1 MIDGTKLIAF
11 FNGLWPEDQEADE
24 IKKGI
29 STDLK
34 EYAESIEVSPKAI
47 RSAWTLFKK
56 YKGGKNSQQDVD
68 DYSEISGV
76 IENYFASGMDDA
88 I

>member
-11 FNGLWPEDQEADE
+11 FNGLYTQDQEADE

-29 STDLK
+29 SADLK
-34 EYAESIEVSPKAI
+34 EYAENIEVSPKAI
-47 RSAWTLFKK
+47 KSAWTLFKK

-88 I
+88 V

>member
-1 MIDGTKLIAF
+1 MIDGTKLITF
-11 FNGLWPEDQEADE
+11 FNGLYTEDQEADE

-29 STDLK
+29 SEDLK
-34 EYAESIEVSPKAI
+34 EYAKNIEVSPKAI

-88 I
+88 V